1 MIAWILLG
9 LLTVTLTYLLLAPFS
24 VRLDSREAAATVSLF
39 HIGSGRV
46 CYRNEGLWLE
56 LRAIGMRFEWDAVS
70 LTAKLAA
77 REERKSQQRQ
87 HKREAQEEHKPEQA
101 QAPAEKSKTGVPFR
115 RMWAVLRSFKV
126 PECTLM
132 IDTGSAAENGILFP
146 LAWWAGRWTGKTIEI
161 NFQGHNVC
169 VLEIRNTLGRMLWA
183 FIRGK

>member
-1 MIAWILLG
+1 MIGWILLG
-9 LLTVTLTYLLLAPFS
+9 LLTATLAYLLLAPFS
-24 VRLDSREAAATVSLF
+24 VRLDSREAAATVRLF

-46 CYRNEGLWLE
+46 CYRDESLWLE

-70 LTAKLAA
+70 LAAKMAA
-77 REERKSQQRQ
+77 RAERQSQQRRQ
-87 HKREAQEEHKPEQA
+87 KREAREARKPEKA
-101 QAPAEKSKTGVPFR
+101 KASAESSKKGVPFR

-126 PECTLM
+126 PECVLL
-132 IDTGSAAENGILFP
+132 IDTGSAAENGKLFP

-183 FIRGK
+183 FFRGK